1 MEVVGVGAGGGGR
14 LLMIGKD
21 FVLLVSESED
31 STLRIGGR
39 PEFGAVEIME
49 EKLPGA
55 LSRGVFE
62 LESPDM
68 VACVRCA

>member
-1 MEVVGVGAGGGGR
+1 MV
-14 LLMIGKD
+14 GKD

-31 STLRIGGR
+31 STLRMGGR
-39 PEFGAVEIME
+39 PECGAAETME

-55 LSRGVFE
+55 LSLVFE

-68 VACVRCA
+68 VTCVMCA